1 MHVRVMGPN
10 GEAKYWIEPTIG
22 LARNFRLAPAEI
34 AETLRLVQEHED
46 EIRRAWQRHFGS

>member
-22 LARNFRLAPAEI
+22 LARNFGLTPAEI
-34 AETLRLVQEHED
+34 TEALRLVQEHED

>member
-22 LARNFRLAPAEI
+22 LARNFGLTPAEI
-34 AETLRLVQEHED
+34 TEALRLVQEHED
-46 EIRRAWQRHFGS
+46 EIRRA